1 MPVTPHDAIEASPAA
16 QLTEDEYLKLA
27 TVLREIDKALMETW
41 PGGSAALRCATP
53 FSARVSARIHRAYTE
68 AGWNIVLEAMDGA
81 FAKGTDLIAAGAE
94 STWVVKMAPDWTRK
108 G

>member
-1 MPVTPHDAIEASPAA
+1 MPVSPHDAVEASPAA

-27 TVLREIDKALMETW
+27 TALREIDKALMETW

-81 FAKGTDLIAAGAE
+81 FGKANELIAAGADL
-94 STWVVKMAPDWTRK
+94 SWMVKMAPDWTRK

>member
-41 PGGSAALRCATP
+41 PGGSAMLRVATP
-53 FSARVSARIHRAYTE
+53 FSARVAARILRSYTE
-68 AGWNIVLEAMDGA
+68 AGWNVVLEAMDGA